1 MGGGAVSRRISFF
14 VPGVPSPGGSKQV
27 FIPHRKGESPS
38 QAIARGQRPIVSD
51 MGGQKTKNWRNSV
64 QHAAAEVMREQPEL
78 FAGPLTLHIRF
89 CMPRPKYH
97 FNSKGRLRPVAPYY
111 HATSPDVTKLIR
123 STEDALKQIVWRDD
137 SQVALQIASKT
148 YEDKAGAFIVVEEA
162 TALVPFPTTI
172 TLDQPMML

>member
-1 MGGGAVSRRISFF
+1 MSRIISFF
-14 VPGVPSPGGSKQV
+14 VPGIPSPGGSKQV

-51 MGGQKTKNWRNSV
+51 MGGAKTRNWRNSV
-64 QHAAAEVMREQPEL
+64 QHAAAEVMRAQPEL
-78 FAGPLTLHIRF
+78 MAGPLTLHIRF

-97 FNSKGRLRPVAPYY
+97 FNSKGVLRPGAPYY
-111 HATSPDVTKLIR
+111 HVTSPDVTKLIR
-123 STEDALKQIVWRDD
+123 STEDAMKQIVWRDD

-148 YEDKAGAFIVVEEA
+148 YEPKAGAYIVVEEA
-162 TALVPFPTTI
+162 AVLVPMDI